1 MTAPLLTTKFHT
13 PSPRPNLV
21 PRPHLIGKLNR
32 ALSLDHRLTL
42 VSAPAGYGK
51 TTLLSE
57 WVTKIERPVAWLS
70 LDEGD
75 NDPVRFV
82 AYLIAALQQ
91 VDGAIGRSMQ
101 STPRAPQTALAVPV
115 PQAGESVD
123 EALVAALINDIIEA
137 ATPLVLVLDDYHLI
151 HAAPIHR
158 TIHCLLDHLPS
169 QLHLAISTRE
179 DPPLPLPRLRARG
192 QMTEIR
198 APDLRFTEEE
208 AAAFLEKT
216 MGLRFSAETVAEL
229 ESRTEGWIAGLQLAS
244 LSLQEHQDTD
254 LATFSGDDRRVMDY
268 MVEEVLHHQ
277 SRHIQTFLLQTSILD
292 RLSSSLCNAILETTD
307 SQTALAHLERT
318 NLFVIPLDSK
328 RQWYRYHHLFAD
340 LLRSQL
346 QRKHPEWPANLHR
359 RASAWH
365 EQAGN
370 VEEAVEHAFAIPD
383 AELAAHL
390 IEQYGAQILN
400 DGRIATCLNWLQRL
414 PDDIVYADPHLCIGF
429 GWALVLTGQVEH
441 AENYAQAAET
451 SLSTY
456 EPYYVASEG
465 RVVNQEEIR
474 CDLMALQAHCARARG
489 DSASALK
496 LSRRA
501 LDCMPDNEY
510 TVRCAVT
517 LNLGLLHMKEWDW
530 DAAQAAFAEA
540 YEIALKS
547 EENVSVAVS
556 AMSLQGD
563 VLTIQGKLRQAATR
577 YQKAI
582 EIGGT
587 DAKNPQP
594 ILATCTAHLG
604 LAEVFIQRSE
614 TATALDHLE
623 KAWGLARN
631 AGSQEMIAEVY
642 YLMCT
647 HLALASRDVEQAEA
661 FLDLIGGLPNIPE
674 DELFGAQVAATR
686 GELLL
691 AQGDIDTAARF
702 LAARDL
708 PDEPTIT
715 RLPEYLLLVR
725 LMLAQDQYDKALALS
740 RDVATIAETSHYAT
754 AGIEA
759 TILQALALQRKGSDT
774 QALECLER
782 ALDMAEPQRYIHPFL
797 SVGKPVVKLLRQAI
811 ARSTHSEHAHRVLAA
826 FATQVHR
833 ATTSL
838 GPDGEILP
846 LVDPLTE
853 RELQVLRLLAA
864 GLSSTE
870 VAEELIIAVST
881 VRSYIKTIYRKL
893 DVHSRD
899 EAIGSAR
906 ELGLL

>member
-1 MTAPLLTTKFHT
+1 MAAPLLTTKFHT
-13 PSPRPNLV
+13 PSPRPNLI

-32 ALSLDHRLTL
+32 ALELGHRLTL
-42 VSAPAGYGK
+42 VSASAGYGK

-57 WVTKIERPVAWLS
+57 WVGIIERPVAWLS

-75 NDPVRFV
+75 NDPARFV

-91 VDGAIGRSMQ
+91 VDEAIGRSTQ
-101 STPRAPQTALAVPV
+101 STPRAPQMALAAPAS
-115 PQAGESVD
+115 QASEPVD
-123 EALVAALINDIIEA
+123 EALVAALISDIVEL

-158 TIHCLLDHLPS
+158 TVHHLLDHLPP
-169 QLHLAISTRE
+169 QLHLALSARE

-192 QMTEIR
+192 QMTEMR
-198 APDLRFTEEE
+198 ASDLCFTEEE

-216 MGLRFSAETVAEL
+216 MGLSISTETVAEL

-244 LSLQEHQDTD
+244 FSLQEHQDID
-254 LATFSGDDRRVMDY
+254 LTTFSGDDRHVMDY
-268 MVEEVLHHQ
+268 MMEEVLRHQ
-277 SRHIQTFLLQTSILD
+277 DESIQAFLLQTSILD
-292 RLSSSLCNAILETTD
+292 RLSGSLCNAILETTD
-307 SQTALAHLERT
+307 SQTVLEHLERT
-318 NLFVIPLDSK
+318 NLFVVPLDNK

-340 LLRSQL
+340 LLRHQL
-346 QRKHPEWPANLHR
+346 QRRHSDRPAHLHR

-370 VEEAVEHAFAIPD
+370 VEEAIHHAFAIPD
-383 AELAAHL
+383 PSLAAHL
-390 IEQYGAQILN
+390 LDQYGAPILN
-400 DGRIATCLNWLQRL
+400 DGRIATCINWLQRL

-429 GWALVLTGQVEH
+429 GWALVLTGQIEH
-441 AENYAQAAET
+441 AEHYAQAAET

-456 EPYYVASEG
+456 EPHYVASEG
-465 RVVNQEEIR
+465 RVVTQEETH

-501 LDCMPDNEY
+501 LDCMPDDEY

-517 LNLGLLHMKEWDW
+517 LNLGLLHMEAWDW

-563 VLTIQGKLRQAATR
+563 VLAIRGELRQAAAR
-577 YQKAI
+577 YRKAI
-582 EIGGT
+582 ELGGT
-587 DAKNPQP
+587 DGKNPHP

-604 LAEVFIQRSE
+604 LAEVHILRNETE
-614 TATALDHLE
+614 TASDHLE
-623 KAWGLARN
+623 KAWKSAHD
-631 AGSQEMIAEVY
+631 AGSQETIAEVY
-642 YLMCT
+642 YLMCA
-647 HLALASRDVEQAEA
+647 HLALSSRDMEQAEA
-661 FLDLIGGLPNIPE
+661 FLDQLDGLPNIPK
-674 DELFGAQVAATR
+674 DELFGAQVAAAR
-686 GELLL
+686 GGLLL

-708 PDEPTIT
+708 PGELTVS
-715 RLPEYLLLVR
+715 RLPEYLLLIR
-725 LMLAQDQYDKALALS
+725 LMLAQSQHDKALALS
-740 RDVATIAETSHYAT
+740 RDVVTVAETSHHAT
-754 AGIEA
+754 VDIEA
-759 TILQALALQRKGSDT
+759 TILQALALHRKGSDT
-774 QALECLER
+774 QALECLEH
-782 ALDMAEPQRYIHPFL
+782 ALGMAEPQGYIHPFL
-797 SVGKPVVKLLRQAI
+797 SVGKPVDKLLRQAV
-811 ARSTHSEHAHRVLAA
+811 ARSAHSEHAHRILAA
-826 FATQVHR
+826 FAAQAHR

-838 GPDGEILP
+838 GLDSVISP
-846 LVDPLTE
+846 LVEPLTE

-870 VAEELIIAVST
+870 VAEDLIIAVST
-881 VRSYIKTIYRKL
+881 TRSYIKTIYRKL

-899 EAIGSAR
+899 EAVDRAR
-906 ELGLL
+906 ELSLL